1 MNEVGI
7 HMKTLII
14 GSTTVDIIIKLPHL
28 PSTCEDINTPA
39 HIYSL
44 GGCAYNV
51 SHMFHLFELPYTLCT
66 PQGTGLYGDYVRNE
80 LAKKGITLPIETNE
94 PHGACVCLV
103 DSNGERSFLCHHGT
117 EYFFHKEHLE
127 QVDTTDVNQV
137 YICGLEIEEPTGD
150 NIIDYLETLDATI
163 FFAPG
168 PRILSIP
175 QAKLD
180 RLFKLSPVIHLNE
193 QEITS
198 YTKTS
203 SIEEACLQLSKL
215 TNNDII
221 VTLGEKG
228 AYYYHEHCGTYIPG
242 NPSTVVDTIGAGD
255 SHLGSYMA
263 ALQMG
268 YTPENAIALANTIAS
283 QVVQIEGASLTKEQF
298 KRVFN

>member
-1 MNEVGI
+1 MHPGQPPRDRVPAAELCLI
-7 HMKTLII
+7 HYRLRLQLCLDLVFRYIFWPYV
-14 GSTTVDIIIKLPHL
+14 S
-28 PSTCEDINTPA
+28 
-39 HIYSL
+39 HIYGYEVTIFSWEWSL
-44 GGCAYNV
+44 FCLNFKKKSENV
-51 SHMFHLFELPYTLCT
+51 LNVKIKS
-66 PQGTGLYGDYVRNE
+66 
-80 LAKKGITLPIETNE
+80 
-94 PHGACVCLV
+94 
-103 DSNGERSFLCHHGT
+103 
-117 EYFFHKEHLE
+117 
-127 QVDTTDVNQV
+127 

-180 RLFKLSPVIHLNE
+180 HLFKLSPVIHLNE

-198 YTKTS
+198 YTKTP

-221 VTLGEKG
+221 VTLGEEG
-228 AYYYHEHCGTYIPG
+228 AYYYHDYQGIYIPG

-263 ALQMG
+263 ALQMN
-268 YTPENAIALANTIAS
+268 YSPIDAIALANKIAS